1 MSHFKLNEINSR
13 IVAANNPNLVNIKEI
28 PIKNIIYHLYNNG
41 QITSQKGGWAYSC
54 LGETTNYKFRIIN
67 NARIYFRFP
76 NILPDGTSY
85 AILTEIECIE
95 FYKEMNEFLTL
106 TKNTYIKM

>member
-1 MSHFKLNEINSR
+1 MSHFKLNDINSR
-13 IVAANNPNLVNIKEI
+13 IVAANNPSLVNIKET

-67 NARIYFRFP
+67 NAKMYFRFP
-76 NILPDGTSY
+76 NIMPDGTSY
-85 AILTEIECIE
+85 AVLTENQCIE
-95 FYKEMNEFLTL
+95 FYKEMNDCLIL
-106 TKNTYIKM
+106 LNNSYPRI